1 MIVLIISGLV
11 LFMSTIVRSLQPT
24 VLVTGSTDGIGLT
37 TAKNMAANGF
47 HVIVHGRDSSRI
59 TKACQTIRNFVGH
72 SNTGID
78 SVESDLSTI
87 RGCEVLV
94 ERVKTLCRDKNLN
107 LTVLMH
113 NAGVFSER
121 CVHTEDGIELT
132 FAVNV
137 LAPFIITS
145 LLLPELL
152 QQNRSRLVIA
162 SSISQSSSIR
172 DWDDIQFAKVP
183 YSAHIAYSESKLLDA
198 MLAKEFADRL
208 QAAGFGPDCITSN
221 SLDPGTVNTKML
233 LAGWGPC
240 GIDVEDAL
248 DETYL
253 CTSDE
258 LEGVTGSYFTW
269 RTERRSNYP
278 ATERKKMWTILSN
291 LAPTAAAMWKF
302 DWKKKYQEY

>member
-1 MIVLIISGLV
+1 MIKVFVCAYV
-11 LFMSTIVRSLQPT
+11 LFMSTIVNGLQRT

-37 TAKNMAANGF
+37 TAKNMAAKGF
-47 HVIVHGRDSSRI
+47 HVIVHGRDTHRI
-59 TKACQTIRNFVGH
+59 IKACDTIRNFVGN
-72 SNTGID
+72 SNTRID
-78 SVESDLSTI
+78 FIEADLSTI
-87 RGCEVLV
+87 HGCQVMTDS
-94 ERVKTLCRDKNLN
+94 VKTLCREKKLN
-107 LTVLMH
+107 LSVLMH

-121 CVHTEDGIELT
+121 FVRTDDGIELT

-152 QQNRSRLVIA
+152 QHSRSRLVIA

-172 DWDDIQFAKVP
+172 DWDDLHYAKVP
-183 YSAHIAYSESKLLDA
+183 YSAHRAYSESKLLDA
-198 MLAKEFADRL
+198 MLAKEFAERL
-208 QAAGFGPDCITSN
+208 LAAGFGTDCITSN

-233 LAGWGPC
+233 FAGWGPC

-258 LEGVTGSYFTW
+258 LEGVTGSYFRW
-269 RTERRSNYP
+269 RTESRSIYP
-278 ATERKKMWTILSN
+278 ASERKKMWAVLSN
-291 LAPTAAAMWKF
+291 LSPEAADMWKF
-302 DWKKKYQEY
+302 DWKKND